1 MNIYE
6 TLLLFALVC
15 ALSAFFVMWAKWEE
29 EKLKTREERDR
40 RWDEISLR
48 LNVENELEQSKERE
62 KRTAQSVQWY
72 AGQLVDCERK
82 RREANR
88 KNRDLQDRL
97 SSILCPSNNHI
108 WKDGRCAKCG
118 RVKYAEIH

>member
-29 EKLKTREERDR
+29 EKVKTKEER
-40 RWDEISLR
+40 ECYEAMLR
-48 LNVENELEQSKERE
+48 LHNGVAVRAQELQAKNSALKSEIARLNQCLDTEFEFADEQI
-62 KRTAQSVQWY
+62 
-72 AGQLVDCERK
+72 D
-82 RREANR
+82 

-97 SSILCPSNNHI
+97 SALLCPHNDHV
-108 WKDGRCAKCG
+108 WKDGCCAKCG
-118 RVKYAEIH
+118 RVKDG